1 MPAAIAIHV
10 CADVLATE
18 PYCRWTALVAS
29 RDTVQTTEKLCRI
42 AGIADQH
49 LLIGGHATRAAL
61 AARLHA
67 AAHALHDDGLL
78 VLTFSGHTERGA
90 GPIEATRW
98 CLHDGPIGLAEL
110 AAQLARLPRTARVVV
125 IADTCYAA
133 AIKHVALGPQPLL
146 LIGGC
151 QEEQTTLERARSEI
165 IVRLERLLCAGDAL
179 GGPGPSVRAIKAAL
193 EDDTPDAERP
203 CVWTSSEPWWSAQ
216 VFELRS
222 PEQRG

>member
-1 MPAAIAIHV
+1 MRAAIAIHV

-18 PYCRWTALVAS
+18 PYCRWTALIAA
-29 RDTVQTTEKLCRI
+29 RDTVQTTEKLCRS

-49 LLIGGHATRAAL
+49 LLIGEHATRAAL
-61 AARLHA
+61 EAQLHA

-90 GPIEATRW
+90 GPIAATRW
-98 CLHDGPIGLAEL
+98 CLYDGPIGLAEL

-133 AIKHVALGPQPLL
+133 AIKHVALGPQPFL

-151 QEEQTTLERARSEI
+151 QEEQTVLERARSEI
-165 IVRLERLLCAGDAL
+165 IVRLERLLGPGD
-179 GGPGPSVRAIKAAL
+179 GPGPSVLAVKAML

-203 CVWTSSEPWWSAQ
+203 CVWTSSEPWWSAR
-216 VFELRS
+216 VFEIRS